1 MRKIQNANITFRVTN
16 DLKERLTEYCLQND
30 CHNSVVVRLALASYL
45 KAQRETELPRLMAP
59 QSSAPST
66 GWVAG
71 TLAQSHRDKPSPA

>member
-45 KAQRETELPRLMAP
+45 KAQRETELPRLIVP

-71 TLAQSHRDKPSPA
+71 REKPSRV

>member
-16 DLKERLTEYCLQND
+16 ELKERLTEYCLQND

-45 KAQRETELPRLMAP
+45 KAQRETEPPRLMAP

-71 TLAQSHRDKPSPA
+71 TLAQSHREKPSRV

>member
-1 MRKIQNANITFRVTN
+1 
-16 DLKERLTEYCLQND
+16 LKERLTEYCLQND

-71 TLAQSHRDKPSPA
+71 TLAQSHSEKPSRV

>member
-59 QSSAPST
+59 QSSAPRA

-71 TLAQSHRDKPSPA
+71 TLAQSHPEKPSRP

>member
-16 DLKERLTEYCLQND
+16 DLKERLTEYCLEND

-59 QSSAPST
+59 SAPST

-71 TLAQSHRDKPSPA
+71 TLAQSHPEKPSRP